1 MVFDTGSEYLA
12 ITSALC
18 DDEAAQNY
26 KFKVYDAAANDFI
39 TKKVDNRCPTVC
51 YDMHKSETSK
61 ILSRSSSK
69 LAYGSA
75 SLQGFVWEDTA
86 CLQQVGGSAGGQNG
100 TMSAVQMKQNKC
112 TPFQF
117 LALYKAEGCEE
128 GTDGI
133 LGLSPHKDEGKRN
146 MHYLWAL
153 KDSGIIDRAIVSFNL
168 ATRDIDD
175 QSYALFGGV
184 NSSQIVNGIKGLRT
198 YPSFPNWLGTWAL
211 EGQKVVYGDK
221 LLPNTQ
227 GSYPAIID
235 TGTSQMQVPP
245 RVFSEIYKEWD
256 DVLSKVQPRITC
268 AEGEAFCT
276 SDLSCNEI
284 AKKVQPVGLVL
295 SGTTFVIP
303 PKEYLY
309 QVDGGKCYFILS
321 ECKLGGKNREIYIL
335 GAAFLKHFY
344 AAFDFDK
351 NTVSIG
357 LNTHSSG
364 GVTMVDEAK
373 GA

>member
-1 MVFDTGSEYLA
+1 MYVGTIYLGTPQSQPAKVVFDTGSEYLA
-12 ITSALC
+12 VTSALC

-26 KFKVYDAAANDFI
+26 KFKVYDAGTNGFVSR
-39 TKKVDNRCPTVC
+39 KVENRCPTMT
-51 YDMHKSETSK
+51 YDMHKSQTSK

-75 SLQGFVWEDTA
+75 NLQGFVWEDTA
-86 CLQQVGGSAGGQNG
+86 CLQQVSGSGGQNG
-100 TMSAVQMKQNKC
+100 TMSAAQLKHNKC

-133 LGLSPHKDEGKRN
+133 LGLSPHKNDEKRS

-184 NSSQIVNGIKGLRT
+184 NSSQIVNGVQGLRT
-198 YPSFPNWLGTWAL
+198 FQSFPNWLGTWAL

-221 LLPNTQ
+221 LLPNSQ

-235 TGTSQMQVPP
+235 TGTS
-245 RVFSEIYKEWD
+245 
-256 DVLSKVQPRITC
+256 
-268 AEGEAFCT
+268 
-276 SDLSCNEI
+276 
-284 AKKVQPVGLVL
+284 
-295 SGTTFVIP
+295 
-303 PKEYLY
+303 
-309 QVDGGKCYFILS
+309 
-321 ECKLGGKNREIYIL
+321 
-335 GAAFLKHFY
+335 
-344 AAFDFDK
+344 
-351 NTVSIG
+351 
-357 LNTHSSG
+357 
-364 GVTMVDEAK
+364 
-373 GA
+373 